1 VKNTKPHEKDKEE
14 KQKTKKCLPS
24 STQRWPTLKERFIT
38 LIPYQWVLYKEI
50 QKGYKK
56 LASTSSRRTKPKF
69 YHFPNL
75 FPRPLQ
81 QVLQEQN
88 LNSTIFPI
96 SSLDQETQWF
106 HSPKV
111 FANVFQPTRASQENP
126 HQRPSTLKLPPLI
139 YQVSLSWNS
148 TQNVKKH

>member
-1 VKNTKPHEKDKEE
+1 MKNTKPHEKDKEE

-81 QVLQEQN
+81 QVLQE
-88 LNSTIFPI
+88 
-96 SSLDQETQWF
+96 
-106 HSPKV
+106 
-111 FANVFQPTRASQENP
+111 
-126 HQRPSTLKLPPLI
+126 
-139 YQVSLSWNS
+139 
-148 TQNVKKH
+148 